1 MSLSIR
7 KGDSV
12 VVITGKEKGKKGRVM
27 RLSLDGSRAYI
38 EGLNLMKRFA
48 RKTRQNPQGG
58 LVTQEASIHL
68 SNLALYNDK
77 LSRGV
82 RFRTRVLADGSK
94 TRICVKSGQE
104 LSRN

>member
-12 VVITGKEKGKKGRVM
+12 VVITGKEKGKKGKVL
-27 RLSLDGSRAYI
+27 RLSPDGTRAYI
-38 EGLNLMKRFA
+38 EGVNLMKRFA

-58 LVTQEASIHL
+58 QVTQEGSIHL

-82 RFRTRVLADGSK
+82 RFHTRILADGTK
-94 TRICVKSGQE
+94 TRVCAKSGQE

>member
-12 VVITGKEKGKKGRVM
+12 VVMSGKEKGKRGKVL
-27 RLSLDGSRAYI
+27 RLNPDGTRAYI
-38 EGLNLMKRFA
+38 EGVNLVKRFV

-58 LVTQEASIHL
+58 LMTSEASIHI

>member
-1 MSLSIR
+1 MALSIR

-12 VVITGKEKGKKGRVM
+12 IVMSGKEKGKRGKVL
-27 RLSLDGSRAYI
+27 RLNLDGTRAYI
-38 EGLNLMKRFA
+38 EGVNLVKRFV

-58 LVTQEASIHL
+58 QMSSEASIHL

-82 RFRTRVLADGSK
+82 RFRTRVLTDGSK
-94 TRICVKSGQE
+94 TRVCVKSGQE

>member
-12 VVITGKEKGKKGRVM
+12 VIISGKEKGKRGKVL
-27 RLSLDGSRAYI
+27 RLSKDGSRAFI
-38 EGLNLMKRFA
+38 EGANLMKRFA

-58 LVTQEASIHL
+58 LMTQEASIHI

-82 RFRTRVLADGSK
+82 RFRTQVLADGSK
-94 TRICVKSGQE
+94 TRVCAKSGQE

>member
-1 MSLSIR
+1 MALSIR

-12 VVITGKEKGKKGRVM
+12 VVMTGKEKGKRGKVL
-27 RLSLDGSRAYI
+27 RLNPDGTRAYI
-38 EGLNLMKRFA
+38 EGVNLVKRFA

-58 LVTQEASIHL
+58 LMTQEASIHL
-68 SNLALYNDK
+68 SNLALFNDK

-94 TRICVKSGQE
+94 TRICAKSGQE

>member
-1 MSLSIR
+1 MGLSIR

-12 VVITGKEKGKKGRVM
+12 VIISGKEKGKRGKVL
-27 RLSLDGSRAYI
+27 RLSPDGSRAYI
-38 EGLNLMKRFA
+38 EGVNLVKRFV

-58 LVTQEASIHL
+58 QMTSEASIHL

-82 RFRTRVLADGSK
+82 RFRTRILADGSK
-94 TRICVKSGQE
+94 TRICAKSGQE

>member
-12 VVITGKEKGKKGRVM
+12 MVISGKEKGKHGKVL
-27 RLSLDGSRAYI
+27 RLSKDGTRAYI
-38 EGLNLMKRFA
+38 EGVSLMKRFA

-58 LVTQEASIHL
+58 LITQEGSVHL

-94 TRICVKSGQE
+94 TRICSKSGQE

>member
-1 MSLSIR
+1 MALTIR

-12 VVITGKEKGKKGRVM
+12 IILSGKEKGKRGKVL
-27 RLSLDGSRAYI
+27 RLSADGSRAYI
-38 EGLNLMKRFA
+38 EGVNLVKRFV

-58 LVTQEASIHL
+58 LMTSEASIHL

-82 RFRTRVLADGSK
+82 RFRTRILADGSK
-94 TRICVKSGQE
+94 TRVCVKSGQE

>member
-1 MSLSIR
+1 MPLSIR

-12 VVITGKEKGKKGRVM
+12 VVISGKEKGKRGKVL
-27 RLSLDGSRAYI
+27 RLSKDGSRAYI
-38 EGLNLMKRFA
+38 EGVNLVKRFA

-58 LVTQEASIHL
+58 LMTEEASIHL
-68 SNLALYNDK
+68 SNLALFNDK

-94 TRICVKSGQE
+94 TRVCVKSGQE

>member
-1 MSLSIR
+1 MALTIR
-7 KGDSV
+7 KGDMV
-12 VVITGKEKGKKGRVM
+12 VVISGKEKGKKGRIL
-27 RLSLDGSRAYI
+27 RLSIDGSRAYI
-38 EGLNLMKRFA
+38 EGVNLMKRFA

-58 LVTQEASIHL
+58 LITQEGSVHI

-82 RFRTRVLADGSK
+82 RFQTRILADGSK
-94 TRICVKSGQE
+94 TRVCAKSGQE

>member
-12 VVITGKEKGKKGRVM
+12 VIMSGKEKGKRGKVL
-27 RLSLDGSRAYI
+27 RLSKDGSRAYV
-38 EGLNLMKRFA
+38 EGVNLMKRFA

-58 LVTQEASIHL
+58 LMTQEVSVHI

-82 RFRTRVLADGSK
+82 RFRTQVLADGSK
-94 TRICVKSGQE
+94 TRVCAKSGQE